1 MKRAVTLVLLA
12 AIHSYRLLV
21 SPMVWPA
28 CRYHP
33 SCSAYAEEAI
43 QVHGP
48 SRGGLLAIRR
58 PEGKYYGNGQC
69 EGGFDPVPPGEE
81 S

>member
-1 MKRAVTLVLLA
+1 VKRAVTLVLLA

-21 SPMVWPA
+21 SPMVGPA

-58 PEGKYYGNGQC
+58 LLRCHPFR